1 MLKQNPMLKYVLQKG
16 FWYLLTFFFA
26 VALNFALPRLGG
38 SDPVDIIMGQ
48 AGKGKSP
55 AEAQKMKVD
64 LLLQFSWL
72 ELDEQN
78 NPIYEDSL
86 DASGNKVMQMVPEK
100 DADGNVVVTKTPVLD
115 AEGKPVMVERQK
127 VDEAGNPVFTE
138 KKTVVKT
145 AAKAEP
151 APAPAKKSKKRGKKA
166 EAAPAKAKAKTETKV
181 EKIAVMEMVPEV
193 RLDTAMVSVPV
204 KNADPKRLSA
214 ISQFFTYIGNVLK
227 GDLGKSYMTG
237 EPVTNVIKKSLPWT
251 LLIQAPTILLGW
263 IIGNLLGAFAAYKR
277 GVFDKVF
284 FPVAMFLN
292 GVPYFVFGMLLVALF
307 SITLGW
313 FPAMGAYGPDIP
325 QFTFSWECI
334 KSVGWYYILP
344 FFSCFPILLSGQATG
359 MRSMS
364 IYELGTDYMKYA
376 KWLGLREG
384 KIISYV
390 FRNAMLPQLT
400 GLAQSLGAMVGGAL
414 ITEMIFSYPGLG
426 MAMLNAINSQDYATI
441 QGCTLMISTCVLVA
455 NFAVDVLIAVFD
467 PRVKAGLQMGGK

>member
-1 MLKQNPMLKYVLQKG
+1 MLKQYPMLRYVLQKG
-16 FWYLLTFFFA
+16 FWYLLTFVFA
-26 VALNFALPRLGG
+26 VALNFALPRVGG

-48 AGKGKSP
+48 AGKGLSP
-55 AEAQKMKVD
+55 TEAQLKKAELLVSFGMAEVSEDGNLYDDDGNLVIRKVAKVD
-64 LLLQFSWL
+64 G
-72 ELDEQN
+72 E
-78 NPIYEDSL
+78 
-86 DASGNKVMQMVPEK
+86 GN
-100 DADGNVVVTKTPVLD
+100 PVLD
-115 AEGKPVMVERQK
+115 GGEPVMVQE
-127 VDEAGNPVFTE
+127 
-138 KKTVVKT
+138 VVSMN
-145 AAKAEP
+145 E
-151 APAPAKKSKKRGKKA
+151 
-166 EAAPAKAKAKTETKV
+166 
-181 EKIAVMEMVPEV
+181 
-193 RLDTAMVSVPV
+193 
-204 KNADPKRLSA
+204 PKRRSA
-214 ISQFFTYIGNVLK
+214 VSQFFAYIGNVFK
-227 GDLGKSYMTG
+227 GDLGKSYTNNT
-237 EPVTNVIKKSLPWT
+237 EVTTIIKNALPWT

-277 GVFDKVF
+277 GIFDKVF

-313 FPAMGAYGPDIP
+313 FPAVGNMSPDISE
-325 QFTFSWECI
+325 FSFSWTCI
-334 KSVGWYYILP
+334 KSVAWYYILP

-426 MAMLNAINSQDYATI
+426 MAMLDAINKQDYATI
-441 QGCTLMISTCVLVA
+441 QGCTLMISTCVLIA
-455 NFAVDVLIAVFD
+455 NFAVDVLIAIFD

>member
-1 MLKQNPMLKYVLQKG
+1 MLKQYPMLRYVLQKG
-16 FWYLLTFFFA
+16 FWYVLTFIFA
-26 VALNFALPRLGG
+26 VALNFALPRIGG

-48 AGKGKSP
+48 AGKGLSP
-55 AEAQKMKVD
+55 TEAQQKKAELLISFGMAAKDDQGNAIYEPMVDENGQMVTKKVAK
-64 LLLQFSWL
+64 
-72 ELDEQN
+72 LDEN
-78 NPIYEDSL
+78 GAPVLVSVKDVNED
-86 DASGNKVMQMVPEK
+86 GTP
-100 DADGNVVVTKTPVLD
+100 KTIERQKLD
-115 AEGKPVMVERQK
+115 AEGKPMYEEKPVL
-127 VDEAGNPVFTE
+127 DEAGNPVM
-138 KKTVVKT
+138 VKD
-145 AAKAEP
+145 
-151 APAPAKKSKKRGKKA
+151 KKSKKKVA
-166 EAAPAKAKAKTETKV
+166 KV
-181 EKIAVMEMVPEV
+181 EKVAVMEQVQTEHMDTVMVDEVVMNPE
-193 RLDTAMVSVPV
+193 
-204 KNADPKRLSA
+204 PKRASA
-214 ISQFFTYIGNVLK
+214 VSQFFAYIGNVFK
-227 GDLGKSYMTG
+227 GDLGKSYTNNT
-237 EPVTNVIKKSLPWT
+237 EVTTIIKNALPWT

-277 GVFDKVF
+277 GIFDKVF
-284 FPVAMFLN
+284 FPCAMFLN

-313 FPAMGAYGPDIP
+313 FPAVGNMSPDI
-325 QFTFSWECI
+325 QEFSFSWTCL
-334 KSVGWYYILP
+334 KSVGYYYVLP

-376 KWLGLREG
+376 KWLGLKEG

-426 MAMLNAINSQDYATI
+426 MAMLDAINKQDYATI
-441 QGCTLMISTCVLVA
+441 QGCTLMISTCVLIA

>member
-1 MLKQNPMLKYVLQKG
+1 MLKQYPMLRYVLQKG
-16 FWYLLTFFFA
+16 FWYLLTFVFA
-26 VALNFALPRLGG
+26 VALNFALPRLG
-38 SDPVDIIMGQ
+38 DNNPVDIIMGQ
-48 AGKGKSP
+48 AGKGLSP
-55 AEAQKMKVD
+55 TEAQKKKAE
-64 LLLQFSWL
+64 LLVSFGMA
-72 ELDEQN
+72 ELDDQGN
-78 NPIYEDSL
+78 VIYEPEVDEN
-86 DASGNKVMQMVPEK
+86 GNM
-100 DADGNVVVTKTPVLD
+100 VTKRVAKLDENGAPVMTTVKETNEDGTP
-115 AEGKPVMVERQK
+115 KMVERQK
-127 VDEAGNPVFTE
+127 VDAEGNPVFEE
-138 KKTVVKT
+138 KPVLDAKGKPVMVKDPKT
-145 AAKAEP
+145 
-151 APAPAKKSKKRGKKA
+151 KKKV
-166 EAAPAKAKAKTETKV
+166 EKV
-181 EKIAVMEMVPEV
+181 EKIAVMEQVQAE
-193 RLDTAMVSVPV
+193 RQDTVMIEEPV
-204 KNADPKRLSA
+204 LKTDPKLSSA
-214 ISQFFTYIGNVLK
+214 FSQFLRYIGNVFK
-227 GDLGKSYMTG
+227 GDLGLSYQNN

-277 GVFDKVF
+277 GIFDKVF
-284 FPVAMFLN
+284 FPCAMFLN
-292 GVPYFVFGMLLVALF
+292 GVPYFVFGMLLVAMF

-313 FPAMGAYGPDIP
+313 FPAMGAYSSDIP
-325 QFTFSWECI
+325 ELTFSWTCI
-334 KSVGWYYILP
+334 KSVAWYYILP

-426 MAMLNAINSQDYATI
+426 MAMLNAIQKNDYATI

>member
-1 MLKQNPMLKYVLQKG
+1 MLKQYPMLRYVLQKG
-16 FWYLLTFFFA
+16 FWYLLTFVFA
-26 VALNFALPRLGG
+26 VALNFALPRLG
-38 SDPVDIIMGQ
+38 DNNPVDIIMGQ
-48 AGKGKSP
+48 AGKGLSP
-55 AEAQKMKVD
+55 TEAQKKKAE
-64 LLLQFSWL
+64 LLVSFGMA
-72 ELDEQN
+72 ELDDEGKV
-78 NPIYEDSL
+78 IYEPEVDEN
-86 DASGNKVMQMVPEK
+86 GNMKTVKVPK
-100 DADGNVVVTKTPVLD
+100 VVNGAPVLVTVKEVNED
-115 AEGKPVMVERQK
+115 GTPKMVERQK
-127 VDEAGNPVFTE
+127 VDADGKPVFEEKPVLDAKGKPVME
-138 KKTVVKT
+138 KK
-145 AAKAEP
+145 
-151 APAPAKKSKKRGKKA
+151 GKKKVA
-166 EAAPAKAKAKTETKV
+166 KV
-181 EKIAVMEMVPEV
+181 EKIAVMESVQAERQDTVMVEE
-193 RLDTAMVSVPV
+193 PV
-204 KNADPKRLSA
+204 LKTDPKLSSA
-214 ISQFFTYIGNVLK
+214 FSQFLRYIGNVFK
-227 GDLGKSYMTG
+227 GDLGLSYQNN

-277 GVFDKVF
+277 GIFDKVF
-284 FPVAMFLN
+284 FPCAMFLN

-313 FPAMGAYGPDIP
+313 FPAMGAYSSDIP
-325 QFTFSWECI
+325 ELTFSWTCI
-334 KSVGWYYILP
+334 KSVAWYYILP

-426 MAMLNAINSQDYATI
+426 MAMLNAIQKNDYATI

>member
-1 MLKQNPMLKYVLQKG
+1 MLKQYPMLRYVLQKG
-16 FWYLLTFFFA
+16 FWYLLTFVFA
-26 VALNFALPRLGG
+26 VALNFALPRLG
-38 SDPVDIIMGQ
+38 DNNPVDIIMGQ
-48 AGKGKSP
+48 AGKGLSP
-55 AEAQKMKVD
+55 TEAQKKKAE
-64 LLLQFSWL
+64 LLVSFGMA
-72 ELDEQN
+72 ELDDQGN
-78 NPIYEDSL
+78 VIYEPEVDENGNMVTRRVAKL
-86 DASGNKVMQMVPEK
+86 DEAGN
-100 DADGNVVVTKTPVLD
+100 PVLVTVKD
-115 AEGKPVMVERQK
+115 VNEDGTPKMVERQK
-127 VDEAGNPVFTE
+127 VDAEGNPVFEEMPVLDAKGKPVME
-138 KKTVVKT
+138 KV
-145 AAKAEP
+145 
-151 APAPAKKSKKRGKKA
+151 GKKKVA
-166 EAAPAKAKAKTETKV
+166 KV
-181 EKIAVMEMVPEV
+181 EKVAVMESVQAEHQDTLMVEE
-193 RLDTAMVSVPV
+193 PV
-204 KNADPKRLSA
+204 FKTDPKLSSA
-214 ISQFFTYIGNVLK
+214 LSQFFRYIGNVFK
-227 GDLGKSYMTG
+227 GDLGLSYQNN

-277 GVFDKVF
+277 GIFDKVF
-284 FPVAMFLN
+284 FPCAMFLN
-292 GVPYFVFGMLLVALF
+292 GVPYFVFGMLLVAMF

-313 FPAMGAYGPDIP
+313 FPAMGAYSSDIP
-325 QFTFSWECI
+325 ELTFSWTCI

-426 MAMLNAINSQDYATI
+426 MAMLNAIQKNDYATI

>member
-1 MLKQNPMLKYVLQKG
+1 MLKQYPMLRYVLQKG
-16 FWYLLTFFFA
+16 FWYLLTFVFA
-26 VALNFALPRLGG
+26 VALNFALPRLG
-38 SDPVDIIMGQ
+38 DNNPVDIIMGQ
-48 AGKGKSP
+48 AGKGLSP
-55 AEAQKMKVD
+55 TEAQKKKAE
-64 LLLQFSWL
+64 LLVSFGMA
-72 ELDEQN
+72 ELDDHGN
-78 NPIYEDSL
+78 VIYEPEVDENGNMVTKRVAKL
-86 DASGNKVMQMVPEK
+86 DAAGN
-100 DADGNVVVTKTPVLD
+100 PVLVTVKEVNED
-115 AEGKPVMVERQK
+115 GTPKMVERQK
-127 VDEAGNPVFTE
+127 VDAEGNPVFEE
-138 KKTVVKT
+138 KPVLD
-145 AAKAEP
+145 AKGKPVME
-151 APAPAKKSKKRGKKA
+151 KVGKKKVA
-166 EAAPAKAKAKTETKV
+166 KV
-181 EKIAVMEMVPEV
+181 EKVAVMESVQAERQDTVMVEE
-193 RLDTAMVSVPV
+193 PV
-204 KNADPKRLSA
+204 LKTDPKLSSA
-214 ISQFFTYIGNVLK
+214 FSQFLRYIGNVFK
-227 GDLGKSYMTG
+227 GDLGLSYQNN

-277 GVFDKVF
+277 GIFDKVF
-284 FPVAMFLN
+284 FPCAMFLN

-313 FPAMGAYGPDIP
+313 FPAMGAYSSDIP
-325 QFTFSWECI
+325 ELTFSWTCI

-426 MAMLNAINSQDYATI
+426 MAMLNAIQKNDYATI
-441 QGCTLMISTCVLVA
+441 QGCTLMISPCVLVA
-455 NFAVDVLIAVFD
+455 AFAVDVLIAVFD

>member
-1 MLKQNPMLKYVLQKG
+1 MLKQYPMLRYVLQKG
-16 FWYLLTFFFA
+16 FWYILTFFFA

-55 AEAQKMKVD
+55 AEAQKMKTD
-64 LLLQFSWL
+64 LLVAFGMA
-72 ELDEQN
+72 ELDDQG
-78 NPIYEDSL
+78 NPVFSPMVDST
-86 DASGNKVMQMVPEK
+86 GKTVMQKVPQKDAEGK
-100 DADGNVVVTKTPVLD
+100 VVTKEIPVLDADGN
-115 AEGKPVMVERQK
+115 PVMVTRQK
-127 VDEAGNPVFTE
+127 VDEAGNPVFEE
-138 KKTVVKT
+138 KPVK
-145 AAKAEP
+145 AAKVAKAEP
-151 APAPAKKSKKRGKKA
+151 APEKKSKKRSKKA
-166 EAAPAKAKAKTETKV
+166 EAPAPAPKAAAKKV
-181 EKIAVMEMVPEV
+181 EKVAVMETVPDV
-193 RLDTAMVSVPV
+193 RLDTVMVDEVVMNPEP
-204 KNADPKRLSA
+204 NRRAA
-214 ISQFFTYIGNVLK
+214 ISQFFAYIGKVLH
-227 GDLGKSYMTG
+227 GDLGKTIKGKDVS
-237 EPVTNVIKKSLPWT
+237 EVISSALPWT

-307 SITLGW
+307 AITLGW
-313 FPAMGAYGPDIP
+313 FPAMGHMSPDI
-325 QFTFSWECI
+325 QEFSFSWECI

-376 KWLGLREG
+376 KWLGLKEG

-426 MAMLNAINSQDYATI
+426 MAMLDAINQQDYGTI
-441 QGCTLMISTCVLVA
+441 QGCTLMISICVLVA
-455 NFAVDVLIAVFD
+455 NFAVDVLIAIFD

>member
-1 MLKQNPMLKYVLQKG
+1 MLKQYPMLRYVLQKG
-16 FWYLLTFFFA
+16 FWYLLTFVFA
-26 VALNFALPRLGG
+26 VALNFALPRLG
-38 SDPVDIIMGQ
+38 DNNPVDIIMGQ
-48 AGKGKSP
+48 AGKGLSP
-55 AEAQKMKVD
+55 TEAQKKKAE
-64 LLLQFSWL
+64 LLVSFGMA
-72 ELDEQN
+72 ELDDQGN
-78 NPIYEDSL
+78 VIYEPEVDEN
-86 DASGNKVMQMVPEK
+86 GNM
-100 DADGNVVVTKTPVLD
+100 VTKRVAKLDENGAPVMTTVKEVNEDGTP
-115 AEGKPVMVERQK
+115 KMVERQK
-127 VDEAGNPVFTE
+127 VDAEGNPVFEE
-138 KKTVVKT
+138 KPVLDAKGKPVMVKDPKT
-145 AAKAEP
+145 
-151 APAPAKKSKKRGKKA
+151 KKKV
-166 EAAPAKAKAKTETKV
+166 EKV
-181 EKIAVMEMVPEV
+181 EKIAVMEQVQAE
-193 RLDTAMVSVPV
+193 RQDTVMIEEPV
-204 KNADPKRLSA
+204 LKTDPKLSSA
-214 ISQFFTYIGNVLK
+214 FSQFLRYIGNVFK
-227 GDLGKSYMTG
+227 GDLGLSYQNN

-277 GVFDKVF
+277 GIFDKVF
-284 FPVAMFLN
+284 FPCAMFLN

-313 FPAMGAYGPDIP
+313 FPAMGAYSSDIP
-325 QFTFSWECI
+325 ELTFSWTCI
-334 KSVGWYYILP
+334 KSVAWYYILP

-426 MAMLNAINSQDYATI
+426 MAMLNAIQKNDYATI

-455 NFAVDVLIAVFD
+455 NYAVDVLIAVFD